1 MSLSKSN
8 FKIAQSCGTKLYY
21 TKNQYPSLNE
31 GNEYMEILA
40 EGGYMIGKLAQL
52 MYPNGIEVKTES
64 GTGYA
69 IQETEA
75 LLAANENIVL
85 FEAAISVNDKI
96 IRIDILKKT
105 GNHFDLIEVKSKSI
119 DSRLK
124 VNNGLPS

>member
-1 MSLSKSN
+1 
-8 FKIAQSCGTKLYY
+8 
-21 TKNQYPSLNE
+21 
-31 GNEYMEILA
+31 
-40 EGGYMIGKLAQL
+40 MIGKLAQL
-52 MYPNGIEVKTES
+52 MYPNGVEVKTES

-105 GNHFDLIEVKSKSI
+105 GNHLPVFSI
-119 DSRLK
+119 QAPWQAR
-124 VNNGLPS
+124 GYTTP

>member
-52 MYPNGIEVKTES
+52 MYPNGVDDMSFI
-64 GTGYA
+64 
-69 IQETEA
+69 
-75 LLAANENIVL
+75 
-85 FEAAISVNDKI
+85 
-96 IRIDILKKT
+96 
-105 GNHFDLIEVKSKSI
+105 
-119 DSRLK
+119 
-124 VNNGLPS
+124 